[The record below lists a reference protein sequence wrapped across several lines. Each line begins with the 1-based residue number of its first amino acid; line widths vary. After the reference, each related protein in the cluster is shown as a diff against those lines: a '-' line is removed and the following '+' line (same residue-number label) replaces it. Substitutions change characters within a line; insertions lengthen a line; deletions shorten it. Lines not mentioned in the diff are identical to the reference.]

1 MSEAMSN
8 DRCSTVKRIT
18 TPLDAEAA
26 GSLSAGDRVV
36 LSGYVYTGRDAAH
49 RRFCE
54 ALGRGAALPVD
65 LRDQVL
71 FYTGPSPAP
80 PGMPVGS
87 AGPTTSYRM
96 DGFTPELLRRTGL
109 RGMIGKGDRSDEVI
123 SAMKETK
130 AVYFAA
136 IGGAGALI
144 ANHIEELEIICYE
157 DLGPEAVYRFVV
169 RDLPLIVAI
178 DSQGNDVYRGAITF

>member
-1 MSEAMSN
+1 M
-8 DRCSTVKRIT
+8 KRVT
-18 TPLDAEAA
+18 APLDAAAA
-26 GSLSAGDRVV
+26 GSLNAGEKVA
-36 LSGYVYTGRDAAH
+36 LSGYVYTARDAAH

-54 ALGRGAALPVD
+54 ALGRGDGLPVD

-96 DGFTPELLRRTGL
+96 DTFTPDLLRKAGL
-109 RGMIGKGDRSDEVI
+109 RGMIGKGDRGDEVI
-123 SAMKETK
+123 SAMKETG

-144 ANHIEELEIICYE
+144 AGHVEEAEIVCYK
-157 DLGPEAVYRFVV
+157 DLGPEAVYRFTV

-178 DSQGNDVYRGAITF
+178 DSRGSDLYRGTRIP